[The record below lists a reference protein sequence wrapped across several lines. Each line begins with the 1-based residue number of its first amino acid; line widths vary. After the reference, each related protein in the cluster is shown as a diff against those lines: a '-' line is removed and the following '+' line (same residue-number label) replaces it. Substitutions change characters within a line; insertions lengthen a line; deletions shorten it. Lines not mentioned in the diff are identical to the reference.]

1 MPEKKTLALLDASG
15 YLYRAFHAIR
25 PLTAP
30 DGRPTNATYGFAT
43 MLRKLLQQRKP
54 DAVAVCF
61 DRPERTFRHEMDPQY
76 KATRSAMPDD
86 LVPQVADVKALCRA
100 MGLVVVEEPGF
111 EADDL
116 IGTLAERGARSGLA
130 VEVVSADKDLFQL
143 VREGEVAVWH
153 PVHERLL
160 GPAGVAELFG
170 APPERVTDVLG
181 LMGDSSDNIPGVR
194 GIGEKGAKELV
205 ASFGSL
211 EEIYARVGELKG
223 KRREALE
230 AGKDDAFR
238 SRELATVRRD
248 APAPG
253 GESAESLLATFA
265 VPARTPE
272 GVAAL
277 AAFYGDLGF
286 ARLRKELL
294 DAAGT
299 SAPETETAAAPAK
312 GATPLRSDSLFAG
325 DEGAED
331 VERDGTAGGPGE
343 VPGATDR
350 SGSTVVVAGEARGDL
365 PTWETS
371 PSALE
376 AFVAAGEAAGRVG
389 LHVECA
395 PGRPFPPEPIAVVAA
410 LPAGAAV
417 AAPLA
422 GEGAEAGRGLL
433 ARLLAH
439 DGIEVVAH
447 EAKRLHL
454 AAAALGAEAP
464 RRAFDAMLAAYV
476 DGPGLHL
483 HDLAG
488 DARALLGRAP
498 ETVPSPRDV
507 AGSDAFETA
516 AELAT
521 EAGLAYLSPRARL
534 PLELR
539 EALLP
544 RLLSRPASWKVYE
557 EIELPLVP
565 VLARMEL
572 AGILVDPG
580 TLAALSA
587 ELGARLGTLEEEIHA
602 AAGEPFNVASPPQL
616 GRILFEKLGYPVL
629 KKTAKTKSYATGSEV
644 LEELAAKGVGPL
656 PGLVLTWR
664 ELSKLKGTYVDALP
678 RHVAADGRIHT
689 RFDQAVAA
697 TGRLSSNDPNLQNIP
712 VRTETGRGIRR
723 AFVAPPGRLLV
734 SADYSQVELRLLA
747 HLSGDAALIET
758 FGRGED
764 IHRATAAKIFGVHPG
779 LVTADQRRGAK
790 TINFGILYGM
800 GPFAL
805 AAQLG
810 VSQRD
815 AKAFIAAYFERFPSI
830 RACLDGILARA
841 RETGSTE
848 TILGRLRPIPGI
860 ADRNHAVR
868 SNAERMAMNAPFQ
881 GSAADLIKKAMTAL
895 DGRLSREV
903 PSARMLLQVHDE
915 LVLECDAGDA
925 PRVAGLAKETMEG
938 IASLAVPL
946 TVDTASG
953 DDWAAAK

>member
-30 DGRPTNATYGFAT
+30 DGRPTNATFGFAT
-43 MLRKLLQQRKP
+43 MLRKLLSQRKP

-61 DRPERTFRHEMDPQY
+61 DRPEKTFRHEMDPEY
-76 KATRSAMPDD
+76 KATRAAMPDD

-116 IGTLAERGARSGLA
+116 IGTLAEKGARAGFA

-160 GPAGVAELFG
+160 DSNGVKELFG

-205 ASFGSL
+205 ATFGSL

-230 AGKDDAFR
+230 AGKAEAFR

-248 APAPG
+248 APSPG
-253 GESAESLLATFA
+253 GESAESLLGTFA
-265 VPARTPE
+265 VPPASPE
-272 GVAAL
+272 GTAAL
-277 AAFYGDLGF
+277 AAFFGELGF
-286 ARLRKELL
+286 SRLRKELL
-294 DAAGT
+294 EAA
-299 SAPETETAAAPAK
+299 AAAPAPAK
-312 GATPLRSDSLFAG
+312 APKPAGSGSLFDTAG
-325 DEGAED
+325 EDAAALGSGEGEQAGAPDSEGAGSAA
-331 VERDGTAGGPGE
+331 VAAGS
-343 VPGATDR
+343 A
-350 SGSTVVVAGEARGDL
+350 SGDL
-365 PTWETS
+365 PAWESS
-371 PSALE
+371 P
-376 AFVAAGEAAGRVG
+376 AAHDAVLARAEAAGRVG
-389 LHVECA
+389 FHVECA
-395 PGRPFPPEPIAVVAA
+395 PGRPFPPEPIALAVA
-410 LPAGAAV
+410 LPGGGAL
-417 AAPLA
+417 AAPLR
-422 GEGAEAGRGLL
+422 GEGSEAGRALL
-433 ARLLAH
+433 ARLFAH
-439 DGIEVVAH
+439 EGIELVAH
-447 EAKRLHL
+447 ESKRLHL
-454 AAAALGAEAP
+454 AAAALSLSAP
-464 RRAFDAMLAAYV
+464 RRVFDATLAAYV
-476 DGPGLHL
+476 DSPGLHA
-483 HDLAG
+483 HDLAS
-488 DARALLGRAP
+488 DARALLGRPP
-498 ETVPSPRDV
+498 ETVPSPKDV

-516 AELAT
+516 VELAT
-521 EAGLAYLSPRARL
+521 EAGRAYLGPRARL
-534 PLELR
+534 PLEL
-539 EALLP
+539 ADVLLP
-544 RLLSRPASWKVYE
+544 RLAARPASLRVYE

-572 AGILVDPG
+572 AGIAVDP
-580 TLAALSA
+580 AALSTLSVD
-587 ELGARLGTLEEEIHA
+587 LGARLGRLEAEIHA
-602 AAGEPFNVASPPQL
+602 AAGEPFNVGSPPQL

-644 LEELAAKGVGPL
+644 LEELSLKGFGPL
-656 PGLVLTWR
+656 PGLVLEWR

-678 RHVAADGRIHT
+678 RHLAADGRIHT

-712 VRTETGRGIRR
+712 VRTEAGRAIRK
-723 AFVAPPGRLLV
+723 AFVAPAGRLLV

-758 FGRGED
+758 FRRGED
-764 IHRATAAKIFGVHPG
+764 IHRATAARIFEIHPD
-779 LVTADQRRGAK
+779 LVSPDQRRGAK

-805 AAQLG
+805 AGQLG
-810 VSQRD
+810 VTQGE
-815 AKAFIAAYFERFPSI
+815 AKAFIAAYFQQFPSI
-830 RACLDGILARA
+830 RACLDGILAQA
-841 RETGSTE
+841 RETGATE
-848 TILGRLRPIPGI
+848 TIFGRLRPIPGI

-868 SNAERMAMNAPFQ
+868 ANAERMAMNAPFQ
-881 GSAADLIKKAMTAL
+881 GSAADLIKKAMIDL
-895 DGRLSREV
+895 DVRLSAEL

-915 LVLECDAGDA
+915 LVLECDEGDA
-925 PRVAGLAKETMEG
+925 GPVAALAKETMENV
-938 IASLAVPL
+938 ASLAVPL
-946 TVDTASG
+946 TVETARG
-953 DDWAAAK
+953 ADWAAAK

>member
-1 MPEKKTLALLDASG
+1 MPEQKTLALLDASG

-43 MLRKLLQQRKP
+43 MLRKLLQLRKP

-61 DRPERTFRHEMDPQY
+61 DRPEKTFRHEMDPSY
-76 KATRSAMPDD
+76 KATRAAMPDD

-100 MGLVVVEEPGF
+100 MGLAVVEEPGF

-116 IGTLAERGARSGLA
+116 IGTLAEKGAAAGLR

-143 VREGEVAVWH
+143 VRGDEIAVWH
-153 PVHERLL
+153 PVHEKLL
-160 GPAGVAELFG
+160 DSAGVAGIFG

-205 ASFGSL
+205 AAFGPL
-211 EEIYARVGELKG
+211 EEIYAHVGELKG

-248 APAPG
+248 APVPG
-253 GESAESLLATFA
+253 GATGESLLAAFGL
-265 VPARTPE
+265 PPDDPE
-272 GVAAL
+272 RVAAL
-277 AAFYGDLGF
+277 AAFFAELGF
-286 ARLRKELL
+286 SRLRKELL
-294 DAAGT
+294 EGAGL
-299 SAPETETAAAPAK
+299 AAAPAGLSGPAPARK
-312 GATPLRSDSLFAG
+312 AAGKEEAGSLFGADG
-325 DEGAED
+325 DAAD
-331 VERDGTAGGPGE
+331 APGTSRA
-343 VPGATDR
+343 
-350 SGSTVVVAGEARGDL
+350 DL
-365 PTWETS
+365 PAWETS
-371 PSALE
+371 PTALDAFLAAAASAGL
-376 AFVAAGEAAGRVG
+376 AG

-395 PGRPFPPEPIAVVAA
+395 PGRPFPPEPIALVAA
-410 LPAGAAV
+410 LPGGACL
-417 AAPLA
+417 AAPLS
-422 GEGAEAGRGLL
+422 GEGGEAGRAFL
-433 ARLLAH
+433 ARLFSH
-439 DGIEVVAH
+439 GGIEVAAH
-447 EAKRLHL
+447 ESKRLHL
-454 AAAALGAEAP
+454 AAAALGLEPP
-464 RRAFDAMLAAYV
+464 RRVFDAMLAAYV
-476 DGPGLHL
+476 DGPGLNA

-488 DARALLGRAP
+488 DARALLGRDP
-498 ETVPSPRDV
+498 SEVPSPKDV

-521 EAGLAYLSPRARL
+521 EGGLAYLAARALL
-534 PLELR
+534 PLALR
-539 EALLP
+539 DVLLP
-544 RLLSRPASWKVYE
+544 RLSARPASLRVYE
-557 EIELPLVP
+557 EMELPLVP

-572 AGILVDPG
+572 AGIAVDPE
-580 TLAALSA
+580 ALSA
-587 ELGARLGTLEEEIHA
+587 LSVDLGARLAALETEIHA
-602 AAGEPFNVASPPQL
+602 AAGEPFNVGSPPQL

-644 LEELAAKGVGPL
+644 LEELAVKGFRPL
-656 PGLVLTWR
+656 PGLVLEWR

-678 RHVAADGRIHT
+678 RHLAKDGRIHT

-712 VRTETGRGIRR
+712 VRTEAGRAIRR

-734 SADYSQVELRLLA
+734 AADYSQVELRLLA

-758 FGRGED
+758 FRRGED
-764 IHRATAAKIFGVHPG
+764 IHRATAAKIFGIHPE
-779 LVTADQRRGAK
+779 LVSPDQRRGAK

-805 AAQLG
+805 AGQLG
-810 VSQRD
+810 VPQGE
-815 AKAFIAAYFERFPSI
+815 AKSFIAAYFQQFPSI
-830 RACLDGILARA
+830 RACLDGILAKA
-841 RETGSTE
+841 RETGATE

-868 SNAERMAMNAPFQ
+868 ANAERMAMNAPFQ
-881 GSAADLIKKAMTAL
+881 GSAADLIKKAMISL
-895 DGRLSREV
+895 DGRLRAEV
-903 PSARMLLQVHDE
+903 PTARMLLQVHDE
-915 LVLECDAGDA
+915 LVLECDAADT
-925 PRVAGLAKETMEG
+925 PRVAAIAKETMEG
-938 IASLAVPL
+938 VAALAVPL

-953 DDWAAAK
+953 SDWAAAK

>member
-25 PLTAP
+25 PLSAP
-30 DGRPTNATYGFAT
+30 DGRPTNATFGFAT
-43 MLRKLLQQRKP
+43 MLRKLLSQRKP

-61 DRPERTFRHEMDPQY
+61 DRPERTFRHEMDPAY
-76 KATRSAMPDD
+76 KATRAAMPDD

-100 MGLVVVEEPGF
+100 MGLAVVEEPGF

-116 IGTLAERGARSGLA
+116 IATLAERGARAGFA

-160 GPAGVAELFG
+160 DSAGVAELFG

-181 LMGDSSDNIPGVR
+181 LMGDSSDNIPGVK

-205 ASFGSL
+205 GAYGAL
-211 EEIYARVGELKG
+211 EGIYAHLDALKG

-230 AGKDDAFR
+230 AGRDDAFR

-253 GESAESLLATFA
+253 GESAEGLLEAFA
-265 VPARTPE
+265 LPPQDPAR
-272 GVAAL
+272 VASL
-277 AAFYGDLGF
+277 AAFFGELGF
-286 ARLRKELL
+286 SRLKKELL
-294 DAAGT
+294 DSAGGAAPTAGAPSAPPTGRTLGAGPLFDAGDSEEAGDAESAGT
-299 SAPETETAAAPAK
+299 DEEPRAGTGRTGGSPVDPAVALPSWETATAA
-312 GATPLRSDSLFAG
+312 LD
-325 DEGAED
+325 
-331 VERDGTAGGPGE
+331 
-343 VPGATDR
+343 
-350 SGSTVVVAGEARGDL
+350 
-365 PTWETS
+365 
-371 PSALE
+371 
-376 AFVAAGEAAGRVG
+376 AFLADAAVAGRVG

-395 PGRPFPPEPIAVVAA
+395 PGRPFPPEPIALVAA
-410 LPAGAAV
+410 LPGGAAI
-417 AAPLA
+417 ATPLA
-422 GEGAEAGRGLL
+422 GDGAPAGRAFLS
-433 ARLLAH
+433 RLLAH
-439 DGIEVVAH
+439 DGVELAAH
-447 EAKRLHL
+447 ETKRLHL
-454 AAAALGAEAP
+454 AAAALGLPAP
-464 RRAFDAMLAAYV
+464 RRTFDAMLASYV
-476 DGPGLHL
+476 EGPGLWA

-488 DARALLGRAP
+488 DARALLGRDP
-498 ETVPSPRDV
+498 ETVPSAKDV

-521 EAGLAYLSPRARL
+521 EAGLAYLAPRARL

-539 EALLP
+539 DVLLP
-544 RLLSRPASWKVYE
+544 RLAARPASLRVYE
-557 EIELPLVP
+557 EVELPLVP
-565 VLARMEL
+565 VLARMERE
-572 AGILVDPG
+572 GILVDPEA
-580 TLAALSA
+580 LAALSVD
-587 ELGARLGTLEEEIHA
+587 LGARLAALEGQIHA
-602 AAGEPFNVASPPQL
+602 AAGEAFNVGSPPQL

-644 LEELAAKGVGPL
+644 LEDLALKGFGPL
-656 PGLVLTWR
+656 PGLVLEWR

-678 RHVAADGRIHT
+678 KHVAKDGRIHT

-712 VRTETGRGIRR
+712 VRTEAGRAIRK

-734 SADYSQVELRLLA
+734 AADYSQVELRLLA

-758 FGRGED
+758 FRRGED
-764 IHRATAAKIFGVHPG
+764 IHRATAARIFGVHPD
-779 LVTADQRRGAK
+779 LVSPDQRRGAK

-805 AAQLG
+805 AGQLG
-810 VSQRD
+810 VTQGE
-815 AKAFIAAYFERFPSI
+815 AKSFIAAYFERFPSI
-830 RACLDGILARA
+830 RSCLDGILAKA

-848 TILGRLRPIPGI
+848 TIFGRLRPIPGI

-881 GSAADLIKKAMTAL
+881 GSAADLIKKAMADL
-895 DGRLSREV
+895 DARLASEL

-915 LVLECDAGDA
+915 LVLECDASDA
-925 PRVAGLAKETMEG
+925 PRVAALARETMERV
-938 IASLAVPL
+938 ASLAVPL

-953 DDWAAAK
+953 RDWAAAK